1 MSNSSNLRM
10 LPYLE
15 KRFFLQIAGKLR
27 TLKWNHPRI
36 SWCDLNPNDRC
47 PFEIHRRE
55 QTHRRGGYVTV
66 ETQIGITC
74 PWGPS
79 SSNMDRYLKPENA
92 RNGFSPT
99 AYGGSAALLIISVLL
114 SIPVCGNLLVQLQET
129 NTRTKPIFLLYLSV
143 VLWFYLRTL
152 VLFMFWSSHCWKEFF
167 PVFQISSWFG
177 FCMFFL

>member
-1 MSNSSNLRM
+1 MTDVLLRYTEENRHTEEEAM
-10 LPYLE
+10 WLWRHRLE
-15 KRFFLQIAGKLR
+15 SRVHEAPVQVIWTDTWSQKMQGMDSLLQPMEGAKPCWWHSDFRLVVSR
-27 TLKWNHPRI
+27 TVR
-36 SWCDLNPNDRC
+36 
-47 PFEIHRRE
+47 
-55 QTHRRGGYVTV
+55 
-66 ETQIGITC
+66 
-74 PWGPS
+74 
-79 SSNMDRYLKPENA
+79 
-92 RNGFSPT
+92 
-99 AYGGSAALLIISVLL
+99 IISVLL